1 MDSSTIVKNILLY
14 ISDSGHPESCLCL
27 FSLCP
32 WWMQQL
38 FLLGV
43 KKRKKAIMFKDGYEK
58 KDNPPKYRN
67 NGDDK
72 WKLR

>member
-1 MDSSTIVKNILLY
+1 MPLFPLPLMNATIIFT
-14 ISDSGHPESCLCL
+14 GR
-27 FSLCP
+27 
-32 WWMQQL
+32 
-38 FLLGV
+38 

>member
-1 MDSSTIVKNILLY
+1 
-14 ISDSGHPESCLCL
+14 
-27 FSLCP
+27 
-32 WWMQQL
+32 MQQL